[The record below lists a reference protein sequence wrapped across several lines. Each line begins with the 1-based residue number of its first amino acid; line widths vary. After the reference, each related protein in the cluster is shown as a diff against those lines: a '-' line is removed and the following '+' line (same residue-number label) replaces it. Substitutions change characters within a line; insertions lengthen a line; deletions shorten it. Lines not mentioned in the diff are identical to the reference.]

1 MQQRLGDPLATTE
14 DINQRWEKIKLMIVE
29 RLPAKPQQGRQ
40 EAATSQQR
48 STKGQARLGHE
59 PQSITTSMA
68 ATQI

>member
-1 MQQRLGDPLATTE
+1 MLGDPLATTE
-14 DINQRWEKIKLMIVE
+14 DINRCWEKIKLMIEE
-29 RLPAKPQQGRQ
+29 RLPAKPQQGQQ
-40 EAATSQQR
+40 EATIGQQR